1 MKLTPQERKVTDI
14 ITPLVEEQGLA
25 LIQVKLSGKDTGY
38 TLQIMAEDPK
48 TGRLGIDD
56 CTKLSHSISDILDVE
71 DPINGQYNLEV
82 SSPGIDRP
90 LIHQNDYIRFIGFEC
105 KVELTMPT
113 DSGQKRFRGFILD
126 CDDGIV
132 GLNTDTGDIEFDI
145 ESVAKAKLVLTDK
158 LIKATKDGIP
168 VVSSAPTET
177 ETEIVA
183 EKQDAN

>member
-14 ITPLVEEQGLA
+14 ITPLVEEQGLT
-25 LIQVKLSGKDTGY
+25 LVQVKLSGTDTGY

-71 DPINGQYNLEV
+71 DPINGHYNLEV

-90 LIHQNDYIRFIGFEC
+90 LIFQNDYLRYVGFEC

-113 DSGQKRFRGFILD
+113 DTGQKRFRGFILGCED
-126 CDDGIV
+126 NIV

-158 LIKATKDGIP
+158 LIEATKDGIP
-168 VVSSAPTET
+168 AITDAPEQ
-177 ETEIVA
+177 EQQQV
-183 EKQDAN
+183 K

>member
-1 MKLTPQERKVTDI
+1 MKLTPQERKVTEI

-25 LIQVKLSGKDTGY
+25 LVQVRLSGKDTGY
-38 TLQIMAEDPK
+38 TLQVMAEDPK

-56 CTKLSHSISDILDVE
+56 CTKLSHNISDILDVE

-90 LIHQNDYIRFIGFEC
+90 LIKQNDYLRFVGFEC

-113 DSGQKRFRGFILD
+113 DHGQKRFRGFILG
-126 CDDGIV
+126 CEDGIV
-132 GLNTDTGDIEFDI
+132 VLNTDTGDVEFDI

-158 LIKATKDGIP
+158 LIEATKSGIP
-168 VVSSAPTET
+168 VVSAAPASAE
-177 ETEIVA
+177 A
-183 EKQDAN
+183 EPKEESK